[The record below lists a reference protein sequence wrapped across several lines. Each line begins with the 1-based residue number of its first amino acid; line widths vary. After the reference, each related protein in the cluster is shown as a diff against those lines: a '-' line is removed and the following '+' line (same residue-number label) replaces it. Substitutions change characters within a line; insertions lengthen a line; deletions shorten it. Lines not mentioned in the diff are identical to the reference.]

1 MCACCLLFVL
11 YLLLLASLERSPQR
25 EDEEH
30 RMENG
35 IGLEQV
41 VMGPDGSIAWTCVD
55 SGPLGLDFGLTELD
69 EGMIGLQVKQVAE
82 GSMAS
87 LVSGLKPGMVL
98 QQIDEF
104 HIRE

>member
-1 MCACCLLFVL
+1 M
-11 YLLLLASLERSPQR
+11 R
-25 EDEEH
+25 
-30 RMENG
+30 NG
-35 IGLEQV
+35 IGPEQV
-41 VMGPDGSIAWTCVD
+41 VAGPNGSIAWTCVD
-55 SGPLGLDFGLTELD
+55 SGPLGLDFGLAELD
-69 EGMIGLQVKQVAE
+69 EGMIGLEVKRIAD

>member
-1 MCACCLLFVL
+1 
-11 YLLLLASLERSPQR
+11 LEVKR
-25 EDEEH
+25 
-30 RMENG
+30 
-35 IGLEQV
+35 
-41 VMGPDGSIAWTCVD
+41 IAD
-55 SGPLGLDFGLTELD
+55 
-69 EGMIGLQVKQVAE
+69 